1 MTGRGPA
8 GKAAVAGVRD
18 RATGRVTARRVE
30 RTDAATLRGLVRD
43 SVEPGAT
50 LYTDEAP
57 AYRGMPEYAHEAV
70 VHSVGEYVRGMA
82 HTNGMEPFWAQLKRG
97 FVGTFHKFSE
107 KHLDRYVRK
116 FSGRHNSRP
125 RDTLDMMRV
134 VAAGMEGRRLRYRD
148 LAAANGLAS
157 GARPVRA

>member
-1 MTGRGPA
+1 MPLSRRRKMTGRGPA

-57 AYRGMPEYAHEAV
+57 VYRGRPEYAHEAV
-70 VHSVGEYVRGMA
+70 THSVGEYVRGMA
-82 HTNGMEPFWAQLKRG
+82 HTN
-97 FVGTFHKFSE
+97 
-107 KHLDRYVRK
+107 
-116 FSGRHNSRP
+116 
-125 RDTLDMMRV
+125 
-134 VAAGMEGRRLRYRD
+134 
-148 LAAANGLAS
+148 
-157 GARPVRA
+157 